1 MSGSTCRE
9 FMKPM
14 TIFRLGNLI
23 FCKEEMIDDYKACK
37 EEKKQIVSNE
47 IFQIFAAA
55 KSTKQTK

>member
-1 MSGSTCRE
+1 
-9 FMKPM
+9 
-14 TIFRLGNLI
+14 
-23 FCKEEMIDDYKACK
+23 MIDDYKACK